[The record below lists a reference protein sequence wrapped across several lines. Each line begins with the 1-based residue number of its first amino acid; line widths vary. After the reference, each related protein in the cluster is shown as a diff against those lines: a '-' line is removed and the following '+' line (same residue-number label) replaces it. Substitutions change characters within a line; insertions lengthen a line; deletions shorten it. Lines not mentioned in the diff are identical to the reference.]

1 MKRTMIYL
9 PDETHQGLRKI
20 AFEHNTSIAE
30 LIRRAVD
37 RAYGEDIEDIRDG
50 EEEMAKYRAN
60 PDSAIDF
67 ETYLSQRQARVSP

>member
-9 PDETHQGLRKI
+9 PDQTHQGLRKI

-50 EEEMAKYRAN
+50 EEEFPKYLADPSSGISWTQLRPQKKMN
-60 PDSAIDF
+60 
-67 ETYLSQRQARVSP
+67 V